1 MMDTI
6 VMYLTSYI
14 GTYFITLFF
23 IYCWKQI
30 LQYKNSKL
38 VFYDFIVCFIITIF
52 TSCSLAFIKIYPVKI
67 ILNMFILVL
76 FNYYLYSHSLN
87 KSITMVLLLQIL
99 TMVSEVIYAI
109 VGTIIFNINVVSTD
123 TFINM
128 INSIGTVIISCLI
141 WKTGQ
146 PKKIYYFLINSV
158 KSLKR
163 REIITTTTLMML
175 VAIISTM
182 AVYLK
187 WNYVVV
193 LSINTIL
200 IIIFIFISIKFASAK
215 NKYNEISNKYETSI
229 SSLRQYEAMIDKY
242 RIYNHENKNEL
253 QTLRNLISKKNTKAL
268 KYIDGILEDKIKDNE
283 KIMHKTF
290 KIPEGGLR
298 AIIYGKL
305 CKMDELGIK
314 YSLDIARDVR
324 TVDLINMNEEIVLN
338 ICKILGVFL
347 DNAIEAVKNLKDK
360 QITIEIYLMD
370 GKLCI
375 DITNNFEGKL
385 ELDKLDKEKYTTK
398 GKNHGYGLSLVKQ
411 IIGDNSNI
419 FENEKSISRNNFIQK
434 LKIKM

>member
-1 MMDTI
+1 MIDFI
-6 VMYLTSYI
+6 LIFVASYTLSNFI
-14 GTYFITLFF
+14 FASWYFFYNIKLNLLSFKTQFKLLIFSLIATFIYFLFGNNQMLKIIFTLFLM
-23 IYCWKQI
+23 I
-30 LQYKNSKL
+30 LSNYFLFSHKIKDSIISALDTQ
-38 VFYDFIVCFIITIF
+38 FIIVISELITM
-52 TSCSLAFIKIYPVKI
+52 I
-67 ILNMFILVL
+67 ILNIIL
-76 FNYYLYSHSLN
+76 
-87 KSITMVLLLQIL
+87 KEK
-99 TMVSEVIYAI
+99 MVSFISTSIGYFIVNIMIAIISLLSLLTKMPQKAYKNATKFTETLKDSSVLIYAI
-109 VGTIIFNINVVSTD
+109 MIMIIAITST
-123 TFINM
+123 
-128 INSIGTVIISCLI
+128 
-141 WKTGQ
+141 
-146 PKKIYYFLINSV
+146 
-158 KSLKR
+158 
-163 REIITTTTLMML
+163 
-175 VAIISTM
+175 A
-182 AVYLK
+182 AAYLK

-193 LSINTIL
+193 LSINTVL

-268 KYIDGILEDKIKDNE
+268 KYIDEILDDKIKDNE
-283 KIMHKTF
+283 KIMRKTF

-324 TVDLINMNEEIVLN
+324 TVDLINMDEEIVLN

>member
-1 MMDTI
+1 MIDI
-6 VMYLTSYI
+6 VFDFVASYI
-14 GTYFITLFF
+14 LSFTFNFSWEEFYRL
-23 IYCWKQI
+23 
-30 LQYKNSKL
+30 KN
-38 VFYDFIVCFIITIF
+38 
-52 TSCSLAFIKIYPVKI
+52 IKIYNKKIQTTMICLAIIIVTINQIIGNNQIIKI
-67 ILNMFILVL
+67 ILTMISMIFANYFIYR
-76 FNYYLYSHSLN
+76 NDIKNTIISILN
-87 KSITMVLLLQIL
+87 TQIIIMISELITMIAINFEFYDGSKILIDSTIGYFIMNIFIAFIYFIIIL
-99 TMVSEVIYAI
+99 TKIPIRVYDIMIKFTETIKGSDILIYTLIIMAI
-109 VGTIIFNINVVSTD
+109 
-123 TFINM
+123 
-128 INSIGTVIISCLI
+128 
-141 WKTGQ
+141 
-146 PKKIYYFLINSV
+146 
-158 KSLKR
+158 
-163 REIITTTTLMML
+163 
-175 VAIISTM
+175 AIIST
-182 AVYLK
+182 AASYLHWK
-187 WNYVVV
+187 AITV
-193 LSINTIL
+193 LFINTML
-200 IIIFIFISIKFASAK
+200 VLLFLFISIKFANAQ

-242 RIYNHENKNEL
+242 RLYNHENKNEL

-283 KIMHKTF
+283 KIMRKTF

-314 YSLDIARDVR
+314 YSLDIARDIR
-324 TVDLINMNEEIVLN
+324 TVDLINMDEEIVLN
-338 ICKILGVFL
+338 MCKILGVFL
-347 DNAIEAVKNLKDK
+347 DNAIEAVKNLKEK

-419 FENEKSISRNNFIQK
+419 FENEKSISRNTFTQK

>member
-1 MMDTI
+1 MIDFILILLMNF
-6 VMYLTSYI
+6 I
-14 GTYFITLFF
+14 GACFTTMLC
-23 IYCWKQI
+23 IYCWKTIDNKIQNSNVNIKDIIIWII
-30 LQYKNSKL
+30 LSFLTSLIIIIPIYFVK
-38 VFYDFIVCFIITIF
+38 IIITI
-52 TSCSLAFIKIYPVKI
+52 
-67 ILNMFILVL
+67 ILMVM
-76 FNYYLYSHSLN
+76 FNYEFYTKNLN
-87 KSITMVLLLQIL
+87 KSIIIAILLQIIIII
-99 TMVSEVIYAI
+99 SEVIYS
-109 VGTIIFNINVVSTD
+109 IICIFFLNFDVTSNVSYINLV
-123 TFINM
+123 N
-128 INSIGTVIISCLI
+128 NIGTTIASFVI
-141 WKTGQ
+141 WKTGY
-146 PKKIYYFLINSV
+146 PKKLYNFLI
-158 KSLKR
+158 KSLQSYR
-163 REIITTTTLMML
+163 QGELIITTILMLL

-187 WNYVVV
+187 WNYIIV
-193 LSINTIL
+193 LSINTVL
-200 IIIFIFISIKFASAK
+200 IIIFVFISIKFASAK

-242 RIYNHENKNEL
+242 RLYNHENKNEL

-283 KIMHKTF
+283 KIMRKTF

-324 TVDLINMNEEIVLN
+324 TVDLINMDEEIVLN

-347 DNAIEAVKNLKDK
+347 DNAIEAVKNLKEK

-411 IIGDNSNI
+411 IIDDNSNI
-419 FENEKSISRNNFIQK
+419 FENEKSISRNTFTQK

>member
-14 GTYFITLFF
+14 GTMIIVLFF
-23 IYCWKQI
+23 ITCWKQLNGANHI
-30 LQYKNSKL
+30 KL
-38 VFYDFIVCFIITIF
+38 LYTDFLICFAITIF
-52 TSCSLAFIKIYPVKI
+52 TTFSLLFIQIYPIKI
-67 ILNMFILVL
+67 ILNMLILVI
-76 FNYYLYSHSLN
+76 FNYYLYSHNLN

-109 VGTIIFNINVVSTD
+109 IGTIIFNINVVSTD
-123 TFINM
+123 IFINL

-242 RIYNHENKNEL
+242 RLYNHENKNEL

-283 KIMHKTF
+283 KIMRKTF

-347 DNAIEAVKNLKDK
+347 DNAIEAVKNLKEK

-411 IIGDNSNI
+411 IIDDNSNI
-419 FENEKSISRNNFIQK
+419 FENEKSISRNTFTQK

>member
-1 MMDTI
+1 MMDVILILLMNFIGACFT
-6 VMYLTSYI
+6 TS
-14 GTYFITLFF
+14 FF
-23 IYCWKQI
+23 IYCWNSIENNTKDKKYKQDIFVCIIISVIASLIIFITPIYI
-30 LQYKNSKL
+30 L
-38 VFYDFIVCFIITIF
+38 
-52 TSCSLAFIKIYPVKI
+52 KI
-67 ILNMFILVL
+67 IINISIMIF
-76 FNYYLYSHSLN
+76 FNYYFYSKKLKN
-87 KSITMVLLLQIL
+87 AIIITLIIEIVVML
-99 TMVSEVIYAI
+99 SEVIYS
-109 VGTIIFNINVVSTD
+109 IICFTTLNFDVTSNVTYINLV
-123 TFINM
+123 N
-128 INSIGTVIISCLI
+128 NIGTTITSFVI
-141 WKTGQ
+141 WKTGY
-146 PKKIYYFLINSV
+146 PKKIYKFLID
-158 KSLKR
+158 SLQSYR
-163 REIITTTTLMML
+163 QSELIITTILMLL

-182 AVYLK
+182 AAYLK
-187 WNYVVV
+187 WNYIIV
-193 LSINTIL
+193 LSINTAL
-200 IIIFIFISIKFASAK
+200 IIIFIIISIKFANAK

-242 RIYNHENKNEL
+242 RLYNHENKNEL

-324 TVDLINMNEEIVLN
+324 TVDLINMDEEIVLN

-347 DNAIEAVKNLKDK
+347 DNAIEAVKNLKEK
-360 QITIEIYLMD
+360 QITIEIYLID
-370 GKLCI
+370 EKLCI

-411 IIGDNSNI
+411 IIDDNSNI
-419 FENEKSISRNNFIQK
+419 FENEKSISRHTFTQK

>member
-1 MMDTI
+1 MIEMLKIFSLVYT
-6 VMYLTSYI
+6 
-14 GTYFITLFF
+14 GTYFMTIFF
-23 IYCWKQI
+23 IYCWRKLLDINNKI
-30 LQYKNSKL
+30 LKKDYL
-38 VFYDFIVCFIITIF
+38 ICIIITFF
-52 TSCSLAFIKIYPVKI
+52 TSCFLVFIRVYPIKI
-67 ILNMFILVL
+67 ILNIFILII
-76 FNYYLYSHSLN
+76 FNYYLYTKN
-87 KSITMVLLLQIL
+87 IKKSIVAVILLQIL
-99 TMVSEVIYAI
+99 TMISEVIYAI
-109 VGTIIFNINVVSTD
+109 ISTTIFKFDVISYEIYTNLVNNVGTTIVS
-123 TFINM
+123 FI
-128 INSIGTVIISCLI
+128 I
-141 WKTGQ
+141 WKTGY
-146 PKKIYYFLINSV
+146 PKKLYNFLI
-158 KSLKR
+158 KSLQSYR
-163 REIITTTTLMML
+163 QSELIITTTLMLL

-187 WNYVVV
+187 WNYVIV
-193 LSINTIL
+193 LSINTVL

-242 RIYNHENKNEL
+242 RLYNHENKNEL

-268 KYIDGILEDKIKDNE
+268 KYIDGILEDKINDNE
-283 KIMHKTF
+283 KIMRKTF

-324 TVDLINMNEEIVLN
+324 TVDLINMDEEIVLN

-347 DNAIEAVKNLKDK
+347 DNAIEAVKDLKEK
-360 QITIEIYLMD
+360 QINIEIYLMD

-411 IIGDNSNI
+411 IIDDNSNT
-419 FENEKSISRNNFIQK
+419 FENEKSISRNTFTQK

>member
-1 MMDTI
+1 MNFDVTSN
-6 VMYLTSYI
+6 VSYI
-14 GTYFITLFF
+14 
-23 IYCWKQI
+23 
-30 LQYKNSKL
+30 NL
-38 VFYDFIVCFIITIF
+38 V
-52 TSCSLAFIKIYPVKI
+52 
-67 ILNMFILVL
+67 N
-76 FNYYLYSHSLN
+76 N
-87 KSITMVLLLQIL
+87 
-99 TMVSEVIYAI
+99 
-109 VGTIIFNINVVSTD
+109 
-123 TFINM
+123 
-128 INSIGTVIISCLI
+128 IGTTIASFVI
-141 WKTGQ
+141 WKTGY
-146 PKKIYYFLINSV
+146 PKKLYNFLI
-158 KSLKR
+158 KSLQSYR
-163 REIITTTTLMML
+163 QGELIITTILMLL
-175 VAIISTM
+175 VAIISTI

-187 WNYVVV
+187 WNYIIV
-193 LSINTIL
+193 LSINTVL
-200 IIIFIFISIKFASAK
+200 IIIFVFISIKFASAK

-242 RIYNHENKNEL
+242 RLYNHENKNEL

-283 KIMHKTF
+283 KIMRKTF

-324 TVDLINMNEEIVLN
+324 TVDLINMDEEIVLN

-347 DNAIEAVKNLKDK
+347 DNAIEAVKNLKEK
-360 QITIEIYLMD
+360 QITIEIYLID
-370 GKLCI
+370 EKLCI

-411 IIGDNSNI
+411 IIDDNSNI
-419 FENEKSISRNNFIQK
+419 FENEKSISRNTFTQK

>member
-1 MMDTI
+1 MEDVFNILAYVSSNLLIDI
-6 VMYLTSYI
+6 VSVK
-14 GTYFITLFF
+14 
-23 IYCWKQI
+23 CWLLCFNKQI
-30 LQYKNSKL
+30 LITKQKILLSVL
-38 VFYDFIVCFIITIF
+38 VMMFFTILFDNIFITPLRYISTFVLLFIIAYFIFSKDLLKSILAIIVSQLMMWISEYLIIILTIF
-52 TSCSLAFIKIYPVKI
+52 FTNLTIETVKNNGMIFYCFNLCIVLISLCLLKLELPQKIYNV
-67 ILNMFILVL
+67 
-76 FNYYLYSHSLN
+76 LN
-87 KSITMVLLLQIL
+87 KSLYSVKIRELIFYILMIVSLLIISTTESYMKLSLSIVL
-99 TMVSEVIYAI
+99 TTNVIIA
-109 VGTIIFNINVVSTD
+109 IIF
-123 TFINM
+123 
-128 INSIGTVIISCLI
+128 IIIIVRSS
-141 WKTGQ
+141 
-146 PKKIYYFLINSV
+146 SV
-158 KSLKR
+158 KS
-163 REIITTTTLMML
+163 
-175 VAIISTM
+175 
-182 AVYLK
+182 
-187 WNYVVV
+187 
-193 LSINTIL
+193 
-200 IIIFIFISIKFASAK
+200 
-215 NKYNEISNKYETSI
+215 KYNNVNNKYETSI

-314 YSLDIARDVR
+314 YSLDIARDIR
-324 TVDLINMNEEIVLN
+324 TVDLINMDEEIVLN
-338 ICKILGVFL
+338 MCKILGVFL
-347 DNAIEAVKNLKDK
+347 DNAIEAVKNLKEK

-411 IIGDNSNI
+411 IIDDNSNI
-419 FENEKSISRNNFIQK
+419 FENEKSISRNTFTQK

>member
-1 MMDTI
+1 MIRVILIFISTYTLAIFLMLSWSKFINLKIRLFSTKSQI
-6 VMYLTSYI
+6 SVIALTLCISAIYL
-14 GTYFITLFF
+14 FISD
-23 IYCWKQI
+23 KQI
-30 LQYKNSKL
+30 IRIILTVILMALTNYFLFEHKLKNA
-38 VFYDFIVCFIITIF
+38 IVAALDTQFIIIISELITM
-52 TSCSLAFIKIYPVKI
+52 I
-67 ILNMFILVL
+67 ILNIIFKETTGSFISLSIGYFVVNIMIAIISLLSLLTKVPQKIYNNVIKFTETLKNSSVL
-76 FNYYLYSHSLN
+76 
-87 KSITMVLLLQIL
+87 
-99 TMVSEVIYAI
+99 IYAI
-109 VGTIIFNINVVSTD
+109 MIVTI
-123 TFINM
+123 
-128 INSIGTVIISCLI
+128 
-141 WKTGQ
+141 
-146 PKKIYYFLINSV
+146 
-158 KSLKR
+158 
-163 REIITTTTLMML
+163 
-175 VAIISTM
+175 AIIST
-182 AVYLK
+182 ASAYLK
-187 WNYVVV
+187 WNYIIV

-200 IIIFIFISIKFASAK
+200 IIIFVFISIKFASAK

-242 RIYNHENKNEL
+242 RLYNHENKNEL

-268 KYIDGILEDKIKDNE
+268 KYIDEILDDKIKDNE
-283 KIMHKTF
+283 KIMRKTF

-324 TVDLINMNEEIVLN
+324 TVDLINMDEEIVLN

-347 DNAIEAVKNLKDK
+347 DNAIEAVKNLKEK

-411 IIGDNSNI
+411 IIDDNSNT
-419 FENEKSISRNNFIQK
+419 FENEKSISRHTFTQK